1 MQLTAAQIRYLRSL
15 GHKLKPLVMIG
26 ANGLTD
32 AVIEETDSTIE
43 FHELIKVRVS
53 VGDREL
59 RDQIIAE
66 LCDKTRSAL
75 IQRIGNM
82 ALIFRRNAN
91 KPKIDLKLARKT

>member
-1 MQLTAAQIRYLRSL
+1 M
-15 GHKLKPLVMIG
+15 VG

-32 AVIEETDSTIE
+32 GVIQETDQTIE
-43 FHELIKVRVS
+43 YHELIKVRIS

-66 LCDKTRSAL
+66 LCDKTRARL

-82 ALIFRRNAN
+82 ALIFRRNSN
-91 KPKIDLKLARKT
+91 KPKIDLKLARKD